1 MCWRTGLRRRL
12 RGRLGRGETD
22 ESMPKLSEFYGIQIA
37 MWPNDHGVP
46 HFHARYEGNVVSIAI
61 ATLAVLEGGIRPR
74 ALVMVR
80 DWASAHRAELLTAW
94 NTIRAGAVPEKIEP
108 LD

>member
-1 MCWRTGLRRRL
+1 MNP
-12 RGRLGRGETD
+12 
-22 ESMPKLSEFYGIQIA
+22 SAIS
-37 MWPNDHGVP
+37 
-46 HFHARYEGNVVSIAI
+46 I

-80 DWASAHRAELLTAW
+80 DWATIHRDELLFAW
-94 NTIRAGAVPEKIEP
+94 KTIRAGGAPQKIEP

>member
-1 MCWRTGLRRRL
+1 
-12 RGRLGRGETD
+12 
-22 ESMPKLSEFYGIQIA
+22 

-46 HFHARYEGNVVSIAI
+46 RFHARYEGNVVSISI
-61 ATLAVLEGGIRPR
+61 STLAVLEGGIRPR

-80 DWASAHRAELLTAW
+80 DWASAHREELFAAW
-94 NTIRAGAVPEKIEP
+94 NTIRGGEIPNKIEP